1 MTEDPDG
8 PSPQRAHA
16 GAPPSDNRSLRRL
29 ADTPGPLA
37 AVSSSAGTPRST
49 HAAPGVPDTIPA
61 LVDDA
66 AARFGDGEA
75 LVDGAL
81 RISFVELRDRVS
93 AMSDALRAWGFAP
106 GDRAAV
112 WGHNIWEWAVAALGV
127 HAAGGVVVPINTR
140 FKGDETAYVLGASRA
155 RILFC
160 VTDFLGADH
169 LGLLRAVQGGTRES
183 LETTVVM
190 RGPVPPGAEGFA
202 DFMALAAAAAP
213 ATGITPAEA
222 GEAPREAD
230 GADGQAGT
238 GSALA
243 APSHHRPVWRSDPC
257 HIMFTSGTTGRP
269 KGVVLNHGAICRA
282 YRSWAEVIGL
292 RHDDR
297 YLIVNPFFHSFGLN
311 AGILACLMTGATMVP
326 HPVFDVPSVMA
337 RIPAE
342 RISVLPGPPS
352 IYQTILNHPDLDS
365 FDMSTLR
372 LAVTGAAP
380 VPVPM
385 IEAMRQ
391 RLGFEVVV
399 TGYGLTE
406 ASGIA
411 TMCRHDDPP
420 ETISDT
426 SGRAIDDVEVR
437 VVGPDGAEQPRG
449 EPGEIVVRGYN
460 VMEGYLD
467 DPKATAAAVDAD
479 GWLHT
484 GDIGT
489 MDAAGYVA
497 ITDRLKDMFICGGF
511 NAYPAEIEATML
523 AHPAVGQVAVVG
535 RPDERLGE
543 VGHAFVV
550 PAPGAATTK
559 AAGAELVAWCRERM
573 ANYKAPRGVTFMD
586 ELPLNASGKVLKHEL
601 RARL

>member
-1 MTEDPDG
+1 MDEEAAG
-8 PSPQRAHA
+8 PTPPPART
-16 GAPPSDNRSLRRL
+16 GAPSTGIRPRRRL

-37 AVSSSAGTPRST
+37 AATASSAGTPRST
-49 HAAPGVPDTIPA
+49 HAAPGLPDTVPA

-66 AARFGDGEA
+66 ADRFGDHEA
-75 LVDGAL
+75 LVDGDL
-81 RISFVELRDRVS
+81 RISFLELRDRVS
-93 AMSDALRAWGFAP
+93 AMADAVGAWGLAP

-112 WGHNIWEWAVAALGV
+112 WGPNIWEWVVAALGV
-127 HAAGGVVVPINTR
+127 HAAGGVVVPVNTR
-140 FKGDETAYVLGASRA
+140 FKGDETAHVLGASRA

-169 LGLLRAVQGGTRES
+169 LGLLRAVQGGMPES
-183 LETTVVM
+183 VEATVVM
-190 RGPVPPGAEGFA
+190 RGPVPPGSESFA
-202 DFMALAAAAAP
+202 DFMARAAAGAVGGQAP
-213 ATGITPAEA
+213 ASRAVTGET
-222 GEAPREAD
+222 
-230 GADGQAGT
+230 
-238 GSALA
+238 
-243 APSHHRPVWRSDPC
+243 SHRRPVWRSDPC

-269 KGVVLNHGAICRA
+269 KGVVLNHGAVCRA

-292 RHDDR
+292 RHGDR

-311 AGILACLMTGATMVP
+311 AGILACLMTGATIIP

-342 RISVLPGPPS
+342 RVSVLPGPPA
-352 IYQTILNHPDLDS
+352 IYQTILNHPDLDT

-385 IEAMRQ
+385 IEAMRD

-420 ETISDT
+420 ETISAT

-437 VVGPDGAEQPRG
+437 VVGPDGAELPRG

-460 VMEGYLD
+460 VMDGYLD
-467 DPKATAAAVDAD
+467 DPDATTTAIDAD

-484 GDIGT
+484 GDVGT

-535 RPDERLGE
+535 RPDDRLGE

-550 PAPGAATTK
+550 PAPDAPTTE
-559 AAGAELVAWCRERM
+559 AAGAKLVAWCRDRM
-573 ANYKAPRGVTFMD
+573 ANYKAPRGVTFAD

-601 RARL
+601 RARLEAERASGNP

>member
-1 MTEDPDG
+1 M
-8 PSPQRAHA
+8 
-16 GAPPSDNRSLRRL
+16 
-29 ADTPGPLA
+29 ADHQQPEAIPKLVA
-37 AVSSSAGTPRST
+37 DASARYG
-49 HAAPGVPDTIPA
+49 
-61 LVDDA
+61 DDEA
-66 AARFGDGEA
+66 IVDGE
-75 LVDGAL
+75 L
-81 RISFVELRDRVS
+81 RMTFSEFAERVW
-93 AMSDALRAWGFAP
+93 AMAEALRAWGLRP
-106 GDRAAV
+106 GERAAV
-112 WGHNIWEWAVAALGV
+112 WGPNWWEWAVAALGT
-127 HAAGGVVVPINTR
+127 HTAGGVVVPINTR
-140 FKGDETAYVLGASRA
+140 FKGDEAAFVLDRSGARL
-155 RILFC
+155 LFC
-160 VTDFLGADH
+160 STDFLGTNH
-169 LGLLRAVQGGTRES
+169 LGLLRSATSGVPVCVE
-183 LETTVVM
+183 EVVTL
-190 RGPVPPGAEGFA
+190 RGSEPADAASFADFLAQAPPGA
-202 DFMALAAAAAP
+202 AAQLTAQSP
-213 ATGITPAEA
+213 TAT
-222 GEAPREAD
+222 APR
-230 GADGQAGT
+230 T
-238 GSALA
+238 PTVGSGEG
-243 APSHHRPVWRSDPC
+243 PDRVSGDDPC
-257 HIMFTSGTTGRP
+257 HIMFTSGTTGKP
-269 KGVVLNHGAICRA
+269 KGVVLNHGAVCRA
-282 YRSWAEVIGL
+282 YRSWADVIGL
-292 RHDDR
+292 RRRDR

-337 RIPAE
+337 RIPSE
-342 RISVLPGPPS
+342 RISVLPGPPA

-385 IEAMRQ
+385 IEAMRA

-420 ETISDT
+420 EVISAT

-437 VVGPDGAEQPRG
+437 VVGPDGTELPRG

-460 VMEGYLD
+460 VMDGYLD
-467 DPKATAAAVDAD
+467 DPDATTSAIDAD

-489 MDAAGYVA
+489 MDASGHVA

-535 RPDERLGE
+535 RPDDRLGE

-550 PAPGAATTK
+550 PAPGASTTE
-559 AAGAELVAWCRERM
+559 AAEAELLAWCRQRM
-573 ANYKAPRGVTFMD
+573 ANYKAPRGVTFTD
-586 ELPLNASGKVLKHEL
+586 ELPLTASGKVRKHDL

>member
-1 MTEDPDG
+1 MI
-8 PSPQRAHA
+8 
-16 GAPPSDNRSLRRL
+16 
-29 ADTPGPLA
+29 
-37 AVSSSAGTPRST
+37 
-49 HAAPGVPDTIPA
+49 TIPA
-61 LVDDA
+61 LVEDA
-66 AARFGDGEA
+66 AARFGGAEA
-75 LVDGAL
+75 LVDDDVRMTFA
-81 RISFVELRDRVS
+81 ELRDRVGQT
-93 AMSDALRAWGFAP
+93 AAALSGWGLAP
-106 GDRAAV
+106 GDRV
-112 WGHNIWEWAVAALGV
+112 GLWGPNWWEWAVAALGV

-140 FKGDETAYVLGASRA
+140 FKGDEAAFVLDRSGARL
-155 RILFC
+155 LFC
-160 VTDFLGADH
+160 STDFLGADH
-169 LGLLRAVQGGTRES
+169 LGLLRAAEGGVPGCVEQIVALRN
-183 LETTVVM
+183 
-190 RGPVPPGAEGFA
+190 PVPPGAAGFE
-202 DFMALAAAAAP
+202 DFVARAGSSASGRAP
-213 ATGITPAEA
+213 T
-222 GEAPREAD
+222 APVSDA
-230 GADGQAGT
+230 
-238 GSALA
+238 
-243 APSHHRPVWRSDPC
+243 DPC

-269 KGVVLNHGAICRA
+269 KGVVLNHGAVCRA
-282 YRSWAEVIGL
+282 YRSWADVIGL

-337 RIPAE
+337 RIPEE
-342 RISVLPGPPS
+342 RISVLPGPPA
-352 IYQTILNHPDLDS
+352 IYQTILNHPNLDG

-385 IEAMRQ
+385 IEAMRG

-420 ETISDT
+420 EVISAT

-437 VVGPDGAEQPRG
+437 VVGPNGAELPRG

-460 VMEGYLD
+460 VTDGFLD
-467 DPKATAAAVDAD
+467 DPEATAAAIDAD

-484 GDIGT
+484 GDVGT

-523 AHPAVGQVAVVG
+523 AHPDVGQAAVVG
-535 RPDERLGE
+535 RPDDRLGE

-550 PAPGAATTK
+550 PAPGASTTPE
-559 AAGAELVAWCRERM
+559 AADNLLAWCRERM

-586 ELPLNASGKVLKHEL
+586 ALPLNASGKVLKHEL
-601 RARL
+601 RTRLR

>member
-1 MTEDPDG
+1 MT
-8 PSPQRAHA
+8 
-16 GAPPSDNRSLRRL
+16 
-29 ADTPGPLA
+29 
-37 AVSSSAGTPRST
+37 
-49 HAAPGVPDTIPA
+49 TIPE
-61 LVDDA
+61 LVAEASARYGDDEA
-66 AARFGDGEA
+66 IVDGE
-75 LVDGAL
+75 L
-81 RISFVELRDRVS
+81 RMTFSELAERIW
-93 AMSDALRAWGFAP
+93 AMAEALRAWGLQP

-112 WGHNIWEWAVAALGV
+112 WGPNWWEWAVAALGT

-140 FKGDETAYVLGASRA
+140 FKGDEAAFVLSRSGARL
-155 RILFC
+155 LFC
-160 VTDFLGADH
+160 STDFLGTDH
-169 LGLLRAVQGGTRES
+169 LGLLRAADGGVPRCVERAVA
-183 LETTVVM
+183 L
-190 RGPVPPGAEGFA
+190 RGPAPPDAVGFAEFVGQAPPDTAIKAGAARVSDEDRTGRGTDRPEPAEGSG
-202 DFMALAAAAAP
+202 P
-213 ATGITPAEA
+213 GRVS
-222 GEAPREAD
+222 G
-230 GADGQAGT
+230 G
-238 GSALA
+238 
-243 APSHHRPVWRSDPC
+243 DPC

-269 KGVVLNHGAICRA
+269 KGVVLNHGAVCRA
-282 YRSWAEVIGL
+282 YRSWADVIGL
-292 RHDDR
+292 RHGDR

-337 RIPAE
+337 RIPEE
-342 RISVLPGPPS
+342 RISVLPGPPA

-385 IEAMRQ
+385 IEAMRA

-420 ETISDT
+420 EVISAT
-426 SGRAIDDVEVR
+426 SGRAIDDVEVQ
-437 VVGPDGAEQPRG
+437 VVGPDGAELLRG

-460 VMEGYLD
+460 VTDGYLD
-467 DPKATAAAVDAD
+467 DPDATAAAIDAD

-523 AHPAVGQVAVVG
+523 AHPAIGQVAVVG
-535 RPDERLGE
+535 RPHDRLGE
-543 VGHAFVV
+543 VAHAFVV
-550 PAPGAATTK
+550 PAPDAATTPEA
-559 AAGAELVAWCRERM
+559 AAGLIAWCRERM
-573 ANYKAPRGVTFMD
+573 ANYKAPRSVTFMD
-586 ELPLNASGKVLKHEL
+586 ALPLNASGKVLKHEL
-601 RARL
+601 HTLLR